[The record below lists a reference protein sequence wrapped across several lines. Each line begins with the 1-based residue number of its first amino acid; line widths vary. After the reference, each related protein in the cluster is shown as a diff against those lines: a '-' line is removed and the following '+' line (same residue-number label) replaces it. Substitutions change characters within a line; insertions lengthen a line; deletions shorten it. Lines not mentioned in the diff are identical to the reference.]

1 MLYTY
6 EKKNHDHY
14 EHINMEFVGNDL
26 HVISNFQLKKM
37 LHCYYCYSCLIV
49 GIVKVIRR

>member
-26 HVISNFQLKKM
+26 HVISNFQLKKK
-37 LHCYYCYSCLIV
+37 CYIAIIV
-49 GIVKVIRR
+49 TVV

>member
-6 EKKNHDHY
+6 EKKKKKTHDHY

-26 HVISNFQLKKM
+26 HVISNFQLKKNVT
-37 LHCYYCYSCLIV
+37 LLLLLQLFDSRHS
-49 GIVKVIRR
+49 